1 MYNFSHYGAF
11 ESKIISSKDR
21 FKLNRQQAT
30 EIKNKFFNSNILVV
44 GAAGSIGSMFSIEL
58 SKFKFKKVYLVDKD
72 ENQLTELNKN
82 SN

>member
-1 MYNFSHYGAF
+1 MGKKISCKIMYNFSLWCY
-11 ESKIISSKDR
+11 KIISSKDR

-58 SKFKFKKVYLVDKD
+58 SK
-72 ENQLTELNKN
+72 LNLK
-82 SN
+82 SIFS